1 MIRLLA
7 IASLAIGLL
16 SLLGEWLALDLP
28 SVSWFF
34 EMGPV
39 FGWVSSLLLISGGIA
54 AFLFLPA
61 KVNWTPVT
69 LQRFRRFRSIR
80 RGWWSLLLLAA
91 LVFLAL
97 ALLWSHGSAVV
108 TRPFRS
114 RGGSVSRFVS
124 SARGAADGGFWG
136 RAPRI
141 SRCESGVKFSV
152 KREPEASCGGR
163 DLT

>member
-97 ALLWSHGSAVV
+97 LDQALVGKRALVV
-108 TRPFRS
+108 KQKDACDL
-114 RGGSVSRFVS
+114 RGEDS
-124 SARGAADGGFWG
+124 SCNTKPIPTG
-136 RAPRI
+136 
-141 SRCESGVKFSV
+141 E
-152 KREPEASCGGR
+152 EE
-163 DLT
+163 T

>member
-97 ALLWSHGSAVV
+97 LDQALVGKRALVV
-108 TRPFRS
+108 KQKDAWYFPA
-114 RGGSVSRFVS
+114 FVKQRYPEKTFS
-124 SARGAADGGFWG
+124 GEGEAETDYRQLKERLERAA
-136 RAPRI
+136 P
-141 SRCESGVKFSV
+141 
-152 KREPEASCGGR
+152 
-163 DLT
+163 

>member
-54 AFLFLPA
+54 AFWIG
-61 KVNWTPVT
+61 V
-69 LQRFRRFRSIR
+69 
-80 RGWWSLLLLAA
+80 
-91 LVFLAL
+91 
-97 ALLWSHGSAVV
+97 GS
-108 TRPFRS
+108 S
-114 RGGSVSRFVS
+114 
-124 SARGAADGGFWG
+124 
-136 RAPRI
+136 
-141 SRCESGVKFSV
+141 
-152 KREPEASCGGR
+152 
-163 DLT
+163 